1 MDWGNKDSD
10 NKVAQTELLNLKTHA
25 VLYVDDE
32 GLSLKQFAGAF
43 GNEFRILTAAT
54 AREGAGLLNR
64 HQGEIGV
71 LMTDQNMPGEKGVWL
86 LHQAQMIDPLVV
98 RILATA
104 SCDWKAILEAMEIGL
119 FSFIPL
125 PWEPE
130 QLPWVLRRALHLYQL
145 QRELLR
151 RHTTGDLNSGDYLE
165 RLNALRGCFGDGH
178 TATKP
183 GELKSFI
190 SGEGDKTLILPPE
203 SFAK

>member
-1 MDWGNKDSD
+1 MEWGNKDSD
-10 NKVAQTELLNLKTHA
+10 NKVEQTELVDLRTHA

-43 GNEFRILTAAT
+43 GNDFRILTAPS
-54 AREGAGLLNR
+54 AREGARLLHR
-64 HQGEIGV
+64 HHGEIGV

-86 LHQAQMIDPLVV
+86 LHQAQTIDPLVV

-151 RHTTGDLNSGDYLE
+151 RHTTGDLDSGDYLE
-165 RLNALRGCFGDGH
+165 RLNALRGCFGDLR
-178 TATKP
+178 TAARP
-183 GELKSFI
+183 EDLASLI
-190 SGEGDKTLILPPE
+190 SGAGDKRLIPPPE